1 MRYRGAQ
8 RTEPERGQASVEFLG
23 VLPALLLVALATWQ
37 LVLAGHIT
45 SLAANAARVGAR
57 AHAVGGDSEA
67 AARGALP
74 ADLRRH
80 LRVTET
86 EDGRVSVRVRLPIL
100 VRGWS
105 TPVPIRASAGLPPQ

>member
-1 MRYRGAQ
+1 MRDRGAQ

-23 VLPALLLVALATWQ
+23 VLPAVLLVALATWQ
-37 LVLAGHIT
+37 LVLAGHIS

-57 AHAVGGDSEA
+57 AHTVGGDPEA

-80 LRVTET
+80 LTVTET
-86 EDGRVSVRVRLPIL
+86 EDGRVSVRVRLPVL

-105 TPVPIRASAGLPPQ
+105 TPVRIRASAGLPPQ